1 MKVLKNFNSCG
12 SFNLYYFS
20 AKRSSLRK
28 TGSIRKAEK
37 RRTITGDPKGKD
49 KGKGDIYTKVK
60 YKKSFKLYLNFII

>member
-1 MKVLKNFNSCG
+1 MWF
-12 SFNLYYFS
+12 FQFIFFS

-49 KGKGDIYTKVK
+49 KGKGDIYTKVR
-60 YKKSFKLYLNFII
+60 YQISFKLCLNFII